1 MHFLRET
8 LWVSSA
14 RCHYNASLA
23 TGSPFFE
30 RRLAPHMYFL
40 YSVLMTIGMALL
52 APYFAVQGLGRG
64 KYVASFR
71 ERMGHLP
78 ETFTRGVSGQAPVWV
93 HAVSVGEVLA
103 AKPLVDGLKRR
114 FPNRRIFVSTTTA
127 TGQHMARE
135 RVRSADGVFY
145 FPFDWA
151 AIVRRDFERL
161 RPALVVILETEIWP
175 NFMREA
181 DRANI
186 PVVFV
191 NSRISERSFQRFRR
205 FKPLIGRFFSRV
217 LHNAELFLAQ
227 SAEDARR
234 LKEMG
239 APAERIE
246 VSGNMKYDHEPP
258 AAGALGEW
266 LAGQMREQERWPL
279 LVAGSVVA
287 GEEEIVLAAYDIV
300 QRQWRH
306 ALFVLAP
313 RKPERFDAAVRA
325 VEERGWKAIRR
336 SSLDMNAPLDENAD
350 VLVLDSIGELAGLYS
365 LADAAFVGG
374 SLVPSGGHNILEPAW
389 FSKPP
394 VFGTS
399 MENFRE
405 MAARFSSSGAGVQ
418 VSSAAQLGKVWVEL
432 IRDPLRSAEMGRK
445 ARALVEANRGATAR
459 TLARIAE
466 VLEPAPE
473 ERRDENLDER
483 RESPRGG
490 A

>member
-1 MHFLRET
+1 
-8 LWVSSA
+8 
-14 RCHYNASLA
+14 
-23 TGSPFFE
+23 
-30 RRLAPHMYFL
+30 MYFL
-40 YSVLMTIGMALL
+40 YSVLMAIGMVLL
-52 APYFAVQGLGRG
+52 APYFALQGLRRG
-64 KYVASFR
+64 KYLAGFG

-78 ETFTRGVSGQAPVWV
+78 QTIAPTISGPSSIWV

-103 AKPLVDGLKRR
+103 AKPLIDGLKQR
-114 FPNRRIFVSTTTA
+114 FPDRQVFVSTTTA
-127 TGQHMARE
+127 TGQRVARE
-135 RVRSADGVFY
+135 RIASADGIFH
-145 FPFDWA
+145 FPFDWTGA
-151 AIVRRDFERL
+151 VRRDFRRL
-161 RPALVVILETEIWP
+161 RPGLVVIIETEIWP

-181 DRANI
+181 DRADI

-191 NSRISERSFQRFRR
+191 NSRISERSFRRFRR
-205 FKPLIGRFFSRV
+205 FKPLIGKFFSRV

-239 APAERIE
+239 APADRIE

-258 AAGALGEW
+258 PPAAFGNW
-266 LAGQMREQERWPL
+266 LAQQIREQERWPL

-313 RKPERFDAAVRA
+313 RKPERFDSAVRA

-336 SSLDMNAPLDENAD
+336 GSLDKNSPLDEHSD
-350 VLVLDSIGELAGLYS
+350 VLVLDSIGELAGLYA

-374 SLVPSGGHNILEPAW
+374 SLVASGGHNILEPAW

-394 VFGTS
+394 VFGPS
-399 MENFRE
+399 MENFRD
-405 MAARFSSSGAGVQ
+405 MAAHFSSAGAGVQ
-418 VSSAAQLGKVWVEL
+418 VSNAAQLGKVWVEL
-432 IRDPLRSAEMGRK
+432 IRDPSRSAEMGRK

-466 VLEPAPE
+466 L
-473 ERRDENLDER
+473 LDEALKKLPQ
-483 RESPRGG
+483 SPRGG